1 VSLGKSAATAEEDK
15 ELAFSSWH
23 DFNDLK
29 CLMYRFGL
37 NISIKPQRN
46 GIVKWFYL
54 QGVLVKKLKAMIN
67 LLGKVLVLFRHIYC

>member
-23 DFNDLK
+23 DFGDLK

-46 GIVKWFYL
+46 GIVKWILSPRGPSEKIKSYDKPPGEGL
-54 QGVLVKKLKAMIN
+54 SVI
-67 LLGKVLVLFRHIYC
+67 